1 MVLPSQLAI
10 ELTYFW
16 CIWFM
21 IYIILSL
28 FVNMDLRDLLHC
40 CGQAKEQCLPLVAR
54 ANREETTHRGE
65 TKSALSKVVF

>member
-1 MVLPSQLAI
+1 MVLPVQLPI

-28 FVNMDLRDLLHC
+28 FVNMDLRDL
-40 CGQAKEQCLPLVAR
+40 PLVV
-54 ANREETTHRGE
+54 TTAVV
-65 TKSALSKVVF
+65 KLLSSVSL